1 VKTEKGPYTLTTAN
15 SVGEEAL
22 TSSAITIRLFGIDAN
37 GTVTNYVDARV
48 APVVK
53 RSVLILFGAVALIL
67 AGRAVNEPDQ
77 DRKGDEGQRPNIR
90 GRQRQRRGRAG
101 EEGDQNAPPSLGQYD
116 GMGEASER
124 HGRWADF
131 DGAASGES
139 LSAWSPVTGGG
150 EAGALG
156 GAGAGPSCRRMT
168 GRLPFCRSRL
178 R

>member
-1 VKTEKGPYTLTTAN
+1 EGEQPEEGRGVDEERMADPIEPSEKIAEAEPPADRGGREHSTEAT
-15 SVGEEAL
+15 
-22 TSSAITIRLFGIDAN
+22 
-37 GTVTNYVDARV
+37 
-48 APVVK
+48 
-53 RSVLILFGAVALIL
+53 
-67 AGRAVNEPDQ
+67 AGRAVDEPDQ
-77 DRKGDEGQRPNIR
+77 DRKRNEGQRPNVR
-90 GRQRQRRGRAG
+90 GRQRQRRGRAR
-101 EEGDQNAPPSLGQYD
+101 EEGDQNTPPSLGQYD

-131 DGAASGES
+131 DGAASGER
-139 LSAWSPVTGGG
+139 LSASSPVTGGG

>member
-1 VKTEKGPYTLTTAN
+1 MADPIEP
-15 SVGEEAL
+15 GEEIAE
-22 TSSAITIRLFGIDAN
+22 TEPPADRGGREDSTEAA
-37 GTVTNYVDARV
+37 
-48 APVVK
+48 
-53 RSVLILFGAVALIL
+53 

-131 DGAASGES
+131 DGTASGES
-139 LSAWSPVTGGG
+139 LSASSPVTGGG